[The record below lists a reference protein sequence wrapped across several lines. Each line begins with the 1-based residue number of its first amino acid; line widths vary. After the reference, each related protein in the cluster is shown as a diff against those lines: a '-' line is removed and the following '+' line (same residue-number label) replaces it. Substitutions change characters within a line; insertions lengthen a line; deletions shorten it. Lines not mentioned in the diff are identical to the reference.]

1 MKYIKIIASVI
12 GIFIVLTIAFIM
24 TKKSAYAPVDLS
36 TILIAS
42 YSGGAT
48 VNDIRNI
55 SIAPGS
61 EISSPLRITG
71 EARGPWYFE
80 ASFPVV
86 LTDGDGLIIAE
97 GHGQAQGEWMTTEFV
112 PFEATLEFVVPANVD
127 AFGRRGSLILKNDN
141 PSGDPARDKAVEIPV
156 RFK

>member
-97 GHGQAQGEWMTTEFV
+97 GHGQAQGEWMTT
-112 PFEATLEFVVPANVD
+112 
-127 AFGRRGSLILKNDN
+127 
-141 PSGDPARDKAVEIPV
+141 GDPENYFLAHLKYVVEHEKYGSKV
-156 RFK
+156 KDWMKNSLEK